1 MYTINFI
8 KMKKSNLIKII
19 STIMY
24 LGMIIVNFLA
34 NIIPFNNRTTGQIS
48 DSYPNL
54 FAPAPITF
62 SIWGLIYLAL
72 AAYVVYQWGILKK
85 NKNKNSDKLFEKINN
100 YFIIS
105 SLANISWIFCWHYDF
120 IGLSVIAIIILLLS
134 LIKIA
139 SILKREKFS
148 LLEKF
153 LVSFPFSIYFAWIM
167 IATIAN
173 VTVFLVS
180 INWNGFG
187 LADEYWTII
196 ILLVGAIIGLIKTIK
211 DKNLFYNL
219 VFAWAYYGIWLK
231 YMSNNDYINGYP
243 NLIATTIIC
252 IAVFLISEACLVCR
266 QIRKK

>member
-1 MYTINFI
+1 
-8 KMKKSNLIKII
+8 MKKNNLIKII
-19 STIMY
+19 GTVAY

-34 NIIPFNNRTTGQIS
+34 NTLPFNNRTTGQIS

-54 FAPAPITF
+54 FSPAPVTF
-62 SIWGLIYLAL
+62 FIWGLIYLSL
-72 AAYVVYQWGILKK
+72 AIYVIYQLGIFKKDK
-85 NKNKNSDKLFEKINN
+85 NKDNNKLFEKINI

-105 SLANISWIFCWHYDF
+105 SLANISWMFCWHYDF

-139 SILKREKFS
+139 DILKKEKFS
-148 LLEKF
+148 LSEKF

-173 VTVFLVS
+173 ITVFLVS

-196 ILLVGAIIGLIKTIK
+196 MLLAGAIIGLIRAIK
-211 DKNLFYNL
+211 DKNFFYNL

-243 NLIATTIIC
+243 SLIATTIIC
-252 IAVFLISEACLVCR
+252 IAILLISEAFLVCR
-266 QIRKK
+266 QMRKK